1 MIIRF
6 SGATLGLLAFS
17 VAVVGG
23 LWAGNS
29 ATVILSRA
37 IWSLVIFCALGF
49 ALGAA
54 AQAVVEEYAHRR
66 FDKVRAEVAEAVESA
81 KAAAEAP
88 DEQEDHDSGDKPR
101 VQEMG

>member
-1 MIIRF
+1 MIVRF

-29 ATVILSRA
+29 PTLILTRA
-37 IWSLVIFCALGF
+37 IWSLVIFCALGL

-54 AQAVVEEYAHRR
+54 AQAVVEEYARRR
-66 FDKVRAEVAEAVESA
+66 FDAVRAEAEAQ
-81 KAAAEAP
+81 AAAQAP
-88 DEQEDHDSGDKPR
+88 DEEEKAPDSGEPQA
-101 VQEMG
+101 QEMG